1 MKWKQREELLDKIKK
16 LEEENKKLKEQ
27 LEQFQQTAKIEI
39 PLK

>member
-1 MKWKQREELLDKIKK
+1 

-39 PLK
+39 PLKQRTFLQVFQAS